1 MVERISSNDPSDR
14 SATRPNGC
22 EVASHPL
29 PDREVAVDVETLS
42 AIGNETRYEALRL
55 VAADDGGTCGCEL
68 TSPLE
73 VSQGAV
79 SQALSRLYDAGLVT
93 RRKEGRWRYY
103 SATPRAE
110 RLLEVLD
117 ETRPGAH
124 D

>member
-1 MVERISSNDPSDR
+1 MVDGVSNDDPSDR

-29 PDREVAVDVETLS
+29 TDREVAVDVKTLA

-55 VAADDGGTCGCEL
+55 VAADDGGTCCCEL

-103 SATPRAE
+103 GATPRAE

-117 ETRPGAH
+117 ETRGRP
-124 D
+124 